1 MVQTLDMDIMTI
13 TIHQLRHYKLMP
25 QFFLEGRYNKT
36 RKPSFDRRPNGL
48 ITIASV
54 FPVGF
59 LCEQSAESTAFTSVL
74 VFESLQANSTR
85 TPYGLTTE
93 NVSESLRQR
102 LREP

>member
-1 MVQTLDMDIMTI
+1 MVQTLDMDIMSI
-13 TIHQLRHYKLMP
+13 TIHQVNASVSFR
-25 QFFLEGRYNKT
+25 GRYNKT
-36 RKPSFDRRPNGL
+36 RKPSFDRRPNSL

-85 TPYGLTTE
+85 TPCGLTTE